1 MKDSK
6 KSKYTRNKEA
16 KLSAHQRALNALGM
30 PPPIA
35 PPPEPLFANGGGKAV
50 EHFLYPTLPGT
61 FQPWEVR
68 KLPLE
73 KLRARYIQAFSAS
86 MGNHSVAKFYC
97 CWAEVQF
104 QAARTQAFDA
114 QIEETRV
121 QLADRAKYI
130 MYQGMGLVASEK
142 PATPPQI
149 TAAMAKVVESLG
161 STATESKRAKKGYKL
176 VVDGLARPPVSPPPG
191 AS

>member
-1 MKDSK
+1 MRRLK
-6 KSKYTRNKEA
+6 KSKYIKPPSERVMA
-16 KLSAHQRALNALGM
+16 ALEMSPA
-30 PPPIA
+30 A
-35 PPPEPLFANGGGKAV
+35 PVPASGVGKAV
-50 EHFLYPTLPGT
+50 EHFLYPALPGM
-61 FQPWEVR
+61 FQPYQVR
-68 KLPLE
+68 QMPLE
-73 KLRARYIQAFSAS
+73 KLRARYIQSFSAS

-97 CWAEVQF
+97 CWSEVQF
-104 QAARTQAFDA
+104 QAARTAAFDA

-176 VVDGLARPPVSPPPG
+176 GVDGLARPPVTPPPPG
-191 AS
+191 QAAA

>member
-1 MKDSK
+1 MKRLKRSK
-6 KSKYTRNKEA
+6 FIKPPS
-16 KLSAHQRALNALGM
+16 QRVMDALGM
-30 PPPIA
+30 TPAASVPASGP
-35 PPPEPLFANGGGKAV
+35 GKAV
-50 EHFLYPTLPGT
+50 EHFLYPSLPGM
-61 FQPWEVR
+61 FQPCQVR

-73 KLRARYIQAFSAS
+73 KLRSRYIQVFSAS

-97 CWAEVQF
+97 CWNEVQF
-104 QAARTQAFDA
+104 QAARTAGFDA

-161 STATESKRAKKGYKL
+161 STAVESKRAKKGYKL
-176 VVDGLARPPVSPPPG
+176 VVDGLARPQVTPPPPG
-191 AS
+191 TP

>member
-1 MKDSK
+1 MKESRRQK
-6 KSKYTRNKEA
+6 FIKPPS
-16 KLSAHQRALNALGM
+16 QRVMDALAM
-30 PPPIA
+30 PPAA
-35 PPPEPLFANGGGKAV
+35 PTPMGGASKAV
-50 EHFLYPTLPGT
+50 EHFLYPSLPGM
-61 FQPWEVR
+61 FQPCQVR

-73 KLRARYIQAFSAS
+73 KLRSRYIQSFSAS

-97 CWAEVQF
+97 CWSEVQF
-104 QAARTQAFDA
+104 QAARTAGFDA

-176 VVDGLARPPVSPPPG
+176 VVDGLARPPIQTAPPG
-191 AS
+191 PP